1 MGKLIKALPD
11 PPLFTDGKDPSI
23 DQWLSKMRGK
33 FEINWDHYPSERSKL
48 IYAENRVGG
57 KALQHLEPCLR
68 LNSIT
73 PFTTIDDLFN
83 HLEDIFGNPHRKE
96 QAMEKFRELKMGASS
111 FSDFYSEF
119 IRLASDLEYTSEML
133 IREFKHKLT
142 PRLQDRLNSGIELP
156 KTISALAKRCLS
168 IYEQMQATD
177 RIRAKAKSS
186 TTVQTTAKVPLKA
199 VTFSSRAPA
208 IPNKN
213 TSFSCLSNTLRGSIT
228 PTPRNSDAEISQLM
242 KEGRCFN
249 CKERGYTMLNCPKKA
264 NVSAITDASD
274 IDNIE
279 NIDQGK
285 E

>member
-1 MGKLIKALPD
+1 
-11 PPLFTDGKDPSI
+11 
-23 DQWLSKMRGK
+23 
-33 FEINWDHYPSERSKL
+33 
-48 IYAENRVGG
+48 
-57 KALQHLEPCLR
+57 
-68 LNSIT
+68 
-73 PFTTIDDLFN
+73 
-83 HLEDIFGNPHRKE
+83 
-96 QAMEKFRELKMGASS
+96 
-111 FSDFYSEF
+111 
-119 IRLASDLEYTSEML
+119 ML

-177 RIRAKAKSS
+177 RIRKKAKSS
-186 TTVQTTAKVPLKA
+186 TIVPTTAKVLLKA
-199 VTFSSRAPA
+199 VTFSSQAPA

-213 TSFSCLSNTLRGSIT
+213 TSFLHLSNTLRGSIT
-228 PTPRNSDAEISQLM
+228 PTPRYLDAEISQLM

-249 CKERGYTMLNCPKKA
+249 CKERGHTMLNCPKKA
-264 NVSAITDASD
+264 NVSAITDASN

>member
-1 MGKLIKALPD
+1 
-11 PPLFTDGKDPSI
+11 
-23 DQWLSKMRGK
+23 
-33 FEINWDHYPSERSKL
+33 
-48 IYAENRVGG
+48 
-57 KALQHLEPCLR
+57 
-68 LNSIT
+68 
-73 PFTTIDDLFN
+73 
-83 HLEDIFGNPHRKE
+83 
-96 QAMEKFRELKMGASS
+96 
-111 FSDFYSEF
+111 
-119 IRLASDLEYTSEML
+119 ML

-177 RIRAKAKSS
+177 RIREKAKSS

-199 VTFSSRAPA
+199 VTFSSQAPA

-213 TSFSCLSNTLRGSIT
+213 TSFSRLSNILQGSII
-228 PTPRNSDAEISQLM
+228 PTSRNLDAEISQLM
-242 KEGRCFN
+242 QESRCFN
-249 CKERGYTMLNCPKKA
+249 YKERGHTMLNYPKKA

-279 NIDQGK
+279 SIDQGK